1 MSSFPASVGAYL
13 ERISIMARFPAFLLI
28 APDGTILD
36 RGGELA
42 LYGLDAASSPDNAG
56 SAGVGQALPEPWR
69 FLLDFLPLPQQEES
83 MELPLVKV
91 GTAGHVDLHILSDER
106 GAWIIFLD
114 ASAQEARQRLVQQR
128 TNELSLLEG
137 RQQKLLRQY
146 IGEGIAENLLKQLWD
161 PGSEGERRVLTILF
175 ADIRGFTAY
184 SEARPPGH
192 VFQILNSYLR
202 AMIDPITA
210 RGGWI
215 DKLIGDQVMA
225 LFGLLPGQEAQTSHD
240 PVADAVQAAQQIV
253 RDVRALS
260 DQKALGIELD
270 VGIGIT
276 TGSVALG
283 VLGTSER
290 RSFSAIGHHVNVAS
304 RLESQARRGEIVI
317 DSATY
322 ERLGEERARF
332 QQQVMLL
339 KGLATPFIAYVCG
352 ALPQQP

>member
-1 MSSFPASVGAYL
+1 MFSFPAPVGAYL
-13 ERISIMARFPAFLLI
+13 ERISIAARTPAFLLL
-28 APDGTILD
+28 APDGAVLD
-36 RGGELA
+36 RGGALA
-42 LYGLDAASSPDNAG
+42 QYGLDGEP
-56 SAGVGQALPEPWR
+56 GVLPEPWR
-69 FLLDFLPLPQQEES
+69 FLLDFLPLQEES
-83 MELPLVKV
+83 LELPLVKV
-91 GTAGHVDLHILSDER
+91 GATGHVDLHLLSETG

-114 ASAQEARQRLVQQR
+114 ATAEEARQRAVQQR
-128 TNELSLLEG
+128 THELSLLEG

-146 IGEGIAENLLKQLWD
+146 IGEGIAETLLKQLWD

-184 SEARPPGH
+184 SESRPPGQ

-202 AMIDPITA
+202 AMIDPITG

-225 LFGLLPGQEAQTSHD
+225 LFGLLPQGQD
-240 PVADAVQAAQQIV
+240 PVADAVHAAQQIV
-253 RDVRALS
+253 HDVRALS
-260 DQKALGIELD
+260 DRKELGIELD

-322 ERLGEERARF
+322 DRLGEDRARF
-332 QQQVMLL
+332 QQQVLLL
-339 KGLATPFIAYVCG
+339 KGLGTPFIAYVCG
-352 ALPQQP
+352 AG

>member
-1 MSSFPASVGAYL
+1 MGSFPAPVGAYL
-13 ERISIMARFPAFLLI
+13 ERISIAARTPAFLLL
-28 APDGTILD
+28 APDGSVLD
-36 RGGELA
+36 RGGA
-42 LYGLDAASSPDNAG
+42 LTQYGLDGEPS
-56 SAGVGQALPEPWR
+56 VLPEPWR
-69 FLLDFLPLPQQEES
+69 FLLDFLPLQEES
-83 MELPLVKV
+83 LELPLVKI
-91 GTAGHVDLHILSDER
+91 GTTGHVDLHLLNSSGSAMETG

-114 ASAQEARQRLVQQR
+114 ATAEEARQRAVQQR

-146 IGEGIAENLLKQLWD
+146 IGEGIAETLLKQLWD

-184 SEARPPGH
+184 SESRPPGQ

-202 AMIDPITA
+202 AMIDPITG

-225 LFGLLPGQEAQTSHD
+225 LFGLLPQSQD
-240 PVADAVQAAQQIV
+240 PVVDAVQAAQQIV

-260 DQKALGIELD
+260 AGKTLGIELD

-322 ERLGEERARF
+322 DRLGEDRARF
-332 QQQVMLL
+332 QQQVLLL

-352 ALPQQP
+352 AG